1 MKEYVIMDT
10 EFNSTSNRAIQIS
23 AVRIRDGLHIADQF
37 NRFIPSP
44 DKFDQLHIIRTN
56 NMRYSDYLALPSLQQ
71 TVRDYVAW
79 MRTTTDI
86 VGWLIEGDA
95 SRIRETFK
103 QGSHGIPKNW
113 KFIDI
118 ADIAGKQ
125 YNFNATP
132 PLQGLANVLGIPA
145 NRAYNALDDCLRTFG
160 VIKEL
165 ESRDGKLF

>member
-23 AVRIRDGLHIADQF
+23 AVRIRDGMHIADQF

-44 DKFDQLHIIRTN
+44 DKFDQLHIIRTS

-86 VGWLIEGDA
+86 VGWSIEGDA
-95 SRIRETFK
+95 GRIRETFK
-103 QGSHGIPKNW
+103 QG
-113 KFIDI
+113 
-118 ADIAGKQ
+118 
-125 YNFNATP
+125 
-132 PLQGLANVLGIPA
+132 
-145 NRAYNALDDCLRTFG
+145 
-160 VIKEL
+160 
-165 ESRDGKLF
+165 

>member
-10 EFNSTSNRAIQIS
+10 EFNSNSNRAIQIS
-23 AVRIRDGLHIADQF
+23 AVRIQDGLHIADQF

-44 DKFDQLHIIRTN
+44 DKFDQLHIIRTS

-86 VGWLIEGDA
+86 VGWSIEGDA
-95 SRIRETFK
+95 GRIRETFK

-118 ADIAGKQ
+118 ADIVEKQ
-125 YNFNATP
+125 YSFNATP

-145 NRAYNALDDCLRTFG
+145 NRAHNALDDCLRTFG

>member
-1 MKEYVIMDT
+1 
-10 EFNSTSNRAIQIS
+10 
-23 AVRIRDGLHIADQF
+23 
-37 NRFIPSP
+37 
-44 DKFDQLHIIRTN
+44 
-56 NMRYSDYLALPSLQQ
+56 MRYSDYLALPSLQQ

-79 MRTTTDI
+79 MRTKADI
-86 VGWLIEGDA
+86 VGWSIEGDA
-95 SRIRETFK
+95 GRIRETFK

-118 ADIAGKQ
+118 ADIVEKQ
-125 YNFNATP
+125 YSFNATP

-145 NRAYNALDDCLRTFG
+145 NRAHNALDDCLRTFG